1 MEYEDREEAKEAN
14 DGENVEED
22 EMEGELV
29 EDEDAR
35 RKKLVE
41 ERRNKGSRDEHG

>member
-1 MEYEDREEAKEAN
+1 
-14 DGENVEED
+14 VEED
-22 EMEGELV
+22 EKEGELV

-35 RKKLVE
+35 RIKLAE